1 MNYETVRHFILA
13 LLCGPSVTV
22 KDVLSADGCIV
33 SERVNVNKSMSV
45 KVARK
50 SKQSFVGVYYIFGD
64 RLYIV
69 LPLASCVLSICVYVY
84 EG

>member
-22 KDVLSADGCIV
+22 KVVLSADGCIV

-45 KVARK
+45 EVAGK
-50 SKQSFVGVYYIFGD
+50 SKQSFVEVYYIFGD

-69 LPLASCVLSICVYVY
+69 LRLASCVLSICVYVY